1 MDTKKTFELSLL
13 GLIVIILGLHAF
25 ALAFFLYWKYWWFD
39 ILLHFLGGIFVG
51 LFALYLYYYSRYI
64 QPQHFHKRYAF
75 FLSFATVALIG
86 IMWEFFEFSSDKF
99 AIYIGRR
106 EALQQGFQDTLGD
119 LFFDLVGAI
128 FAVHTYL
135 LLWRKK

>member
-99 AIYIGRR
+99 A
-106 EALQQGFQDTLGD
+106 
-119 LFFDLVGAI
+119 
-128 FAVHTYL
+128 
-135 LLWRKK
+135 W